1 MSPWVRMSSFF
12 RQAAF
17 PACCACLLSVAGAI
31 RGQEGEAELPSVE
44 PLSCAHSPDG
54 RVTVRG
60 AVMGTVFTVRAY
72 PGSGMDAGDAER
84 ICGEALACAAHWEK
98 VMSAMDAESGLARLN
113 AAEYGISV
121 PVSPE
126 LERVLLLALDYARL
140 TNGAFDPTLG
150 PCIRL
155 WKKSRRL
162 GILPSGE
169 ERECA
174 LRACGW
180 EKLSVRKGMAVKAV
194 SGMRLDL
201 GGMGKGFALDRM
213 AEMLKTRGVCSFFM
227 DSTSDVLAGAPP
239 PGEPGWRLRVDTGNG
254 QGEVLLLSHAAVSTS
269 GSAHQMVKIGGKS
282 YSHVLDPRSGLG
294 VTEGRQVSVRALSA
308 ALADAL
314 ATAGCVMCEE
324 EFRSLGGRIAG
335 SVRSGLFSKSAHV
348 LRGKRRNRMDC
359 GRREEWGQ

>member
-1 MSPWVRMSSFF
+1 MSSFF

-44 PLSCAHSPDG
+44 PLSCAHAPDG

-60 AVMGTVFTVRAY
+60 SVMGTVFTVRAY
-72 PGSGMDAGDAER
+72 PGSGMDAEDAER
-84 ICGEALACAAHWEK
+84 ICGEALACAVHWEK
-98 VMSAMDAESGLARLN
+98 VMSAMDAESGLTRLN

-126 LERVLLLALDYARL
+126 LERVLLLSLNYARL

-162 GILPSGE
+162 GVLPSDA

-201 GGMGKGFALDRM
+201 GGMGKGFAVDRM
-213 AEMLKTRGVCSFFM
+213 AEMLKTRGRCSGRRSSSRGTGM
-227 DSTSDVLAGAPP
+227 AAAG
-239 PGEPGWRLRVDTGNG
+239 GYR
-254 QGEVLLLSHAAVSTS
+254 
-269 GSAHQMVKIGGKS
+269 K
-282 YSHVLDPRSGLG
+282 
-294 VTEGRQVSVRALSA
+294 RA
-308 ALADAL
+308 
-314 ATAGCVMCEE
+314 G
-324 EFRSLGGRIAG
+324 G
-335 SVRSGLFSKSAHV
+335 SVAV
-348 LRGKRRNRMDC
+348 EPC
-359 GRREEWGQ
+359 GRFHFRERPSDGEN

>member
-1 MSPWVRMSSFF
+1 
-12 RQAAF
+12 
-17 PACCACLLSVAGAI
+17 
-31 RGQEGEAELPSVE
+31 
-44 PLSCAHSPDG
+44 
-54 RVTVRG
+54 
-60 AVMGTVFTVRAY
+60 MGTVFTVRAY

-254 QGEVLLLSHAAVSTS
+254 QG
-269 GSAHQMVKIGGKS
+269 
-282 YSHVLDPRSGLG
+282 
-294 VTEGRQVSVRALSA
+294 
-308 ALADAL
+308 
-314 ATAGCVMCEE
+314 
-324 EFRSLGGRIAG
+324 G
-335 SVRSGLFSKSAHV
+335 SVAVEPCGRFHLRERPSDGEDWREIVFPCSRSPVWIGCYGREA
-348 LRGKRRNRMDC
+348 GKRPGAFRRAGGCPGD
-359 GRREEWGQ
+359 GRVCDV

>member
-201 GGMGKGFALDRM
+201 GGMGKGFAVDRM
-213 AEMLKTRGVCSFFM
+213 AEMLKTRGVCSFFI

-254 QGEVLLLSHAAVSTS
+254 QGEVLLLSH
-269 GSAHQMVKIGGKS
+269 
-282 YSHVLDPRSGLG
+282 
-294 VTEGRQVSVRALSA
+294 GRGWAL
-308 ALADAL
+308 
-314 ATAGCVMCEE
+314 
-324 EFRSLGGRIAG
+324 RKGGR
-335 SVRSGLFSKSAHV
+335 
-348 LRGKRRNRMDC
+348 
-359 GRREEWGQ
+359 

>member
-44 PLSCAHSPDG
+44 PLSCAHAPDG

-72 PGSGMDAGDAER
+72 PGSSMDAEDAER
-84 ICGEALACAAHWEK
+84 ICGEALACAVHWEY

-126 LERVLLLALDYARL
+126 LERVLLLSLNYARL

-162 GILPSGE
+162 GVLPSDE

-180 EKLSVRKGMAVKAV
+180 EKLSVRKGMAVWAV
-194 SGMRLDL
+194 SGMRLD
-201 GGMGKGFALDRM
+201 
-213 AEMLKTRGVCSFFM
+213 
-227 DSTSDVLAGAPP
+227 
-239 PGEPGWRLRVDTGNG
+239 
-254 QGEVLLLSHAAVSTS
+254 
-269 GSAHQMVKIGGKS
+269 
-282 YSHVLDPRSGLG
+282 
-294 VTEGRQVSVRALSA
+294 
-308 ALADAL
+308 
-314 ATAGCVMCEE
+314 
-324 EFRSLGGRIAG
+324 
-335 SVRSGLFSKSAHV
+335 
-348 LRGKRRNRMDC
+348 
-359 GRREEWGQ
+359 

>member
-1 MSPWVRMSSFF
+1 
-12 RQAAF
+12 
-17 PACCACLLSVAGAI
+17 
-31 RGQEGEAELPSVE
+31 
-44 PLSCAHSPDG
+44 
-54 RVTVRG
+54 
-60 AVMGTVFTVRAY
+60 
-72 PGSGMDAGDAER
+72 
-84 ICGEALACAAHWEK
+84 
-98 VMSAMDAESGLARLN
+98 MSAMDAESGLARLN

-201 GGMGKGFALDRM
+201 GGMGKGFAVDRM
-213 AEMLKTRGVCSFFM
+213 AEMLKTRGVCSFFI

-269 GSAHQMVKIGGKS
+269 GSARQMVKIGGKA

-294 VTEGRQVSVRALSA
+294 VTEGRQVSVRASSA

-314 ATAGCVMCEE
+314 ATAGCVMREE
-324 EFRSLGGRIAG
+324 EFRSLAAG
-335 SVRSGLFSKSAHV
+335 LPGVSVPAFFQSPPCSAGETQKQDGLRKE
-348 LRGKRRNRMDC
+348 G
-359 GRREEWGQ
+359 

>member
-1 MSPWVRMSSFF
+1 
-12 RQAAF
+12 
-17 PACCACLLSVAGAI
+17 
-31 RGQEGEAELPSVE
+31 
-44 PLSCAHSPDG
+44 
-54 RVTVRG
+54 
-60 AVMGTVFTVRAY
+60 
-72 PGSGMDAGDAER
+72 
-84 ICGEALACAAHWEK
+84 
-98 VMSAMDAESGLARLN
+98 MSAMDAESGLARLN

-126 LERVLLLALDYARL
+126 LERVLLLALNYARL

-162 GILPSGE
+162 GVLPSDE
-169 ERECA
+169 EREGA

-201 GGMGKGFALDRM
+201 GGMGKGFAVDRM
-213 AEMLKTRGVCSFFM
+213 AEMLKTRGVCSFFI

-239 PGEPGWRLRVDTGNG
+239 PGEPGWRLRVDTGKG

-269 GSAHQMVKIGGKS
+269 GSARQMVKIGGKA
-282 YSHVLDPRSGLG
+282 YSHVLDPRAGLG
-294 VTEGRQVSVRALSA
+294 VTEGWQVSVRASSA

-324 EFRSLGGRIAG
+324 EFRSLVAG
-335 SVRSGLFSKSAHV
+335 LPGVSVPAFFQSPPCSAGKTQKQDGLRKE
-348 LRGKRRNRMDC
+348 G
-359 GRREEWGQ
+359 

>member
-1 MSPWVRMSSFF
+1 
-12 RQAAF
+12 
-17 PACCACLLSVAGAI
+17 
-31 RGQEGEAELPSVE
+31 
-44 PLSCAHSPDG
+44 
-54 RVTVRG
+54 
-60 AVMGTVFTVRAY
+60 MGTVFTVRAY

-294 VTEGRQVSVRALSA
+294 VTEGRQVAS
-308 ALADAL
+308 
-314 ATAGCVMCEE
+314 
-324 EFRSLGGRIAG
+324 GRFPP
-335 SVRSGLFSKSAHV
+335 RW
-348 LRGKRRNRMDC
+348 RMPWRRQ
-359 GRREEWGQ
+359 GV

>member
-72 PGSGMDAGDAER
+72 PGSGMDAEDAEK
-84 ICGEALACAAHWEK
+84 ICREALACAVHWEK
-98 VMSAMDAESGLARLN
+98 VMSAMDAESELARLN

-126 LERVLLLALDYARL
+126 LERVLLLALNYARL

-162 GILPSGE
+162 GILPSDE
-169 ERECA
+169 EREGA

-180 EKLSVRKGMAVKAV
+180 EKLSVRKGLAVKSV
-194 SGMRLDL
+194 PGMRVDL

-227 DSTSDVLAGAPP
+227 DSTSDVLAGC
-239 PGEPGWRLRVDTGNG
+239 GWIL
-254 QGEVLLLSHAAVSTS
+254 E
-269 GSAHQMVKIGGKS
+269 MV
-282 YSHVLDPRSGLG
+282 
-294 VTEGRQVSVRALSA
+294 
-308 ALADAL
+308 
-314 ATAGCVMCEE
+314 
-324 EFRSLGGRIAG
+324 
-335 SVRSGLFSKSAHV
+335 
-348 LRGKRRNRMDC
+348 RGKC
-359 GRREEWGQ
+359 CC